1 MLLGENAATGR
12 LLGKTHNFAGLFGGF
27 FNILKITKNNL
38 KSAQTPSLGIVLW
51 L

>member
-12 LLGKTHNFAGLFGGF
+12 LLGKTYNFAGLFGGF